1 MSEIKAL
8 EKMKAV
14 LESCRRTE
22 KQAPPFDTYWIT
34 VDACN
39 ACIEELEAEI
49 AERFME
55 LPVDA
60 DGVPI
65 HMGETVYGKYLEGNP
80 EFSVRGF
87 SFDLEHGQWNVQ
99 TSAAMWTSAN
109 LLSHVKPRTIEDV
122 LDDFQAE
129 TIQIFG
135 KRAAGDIDSEMLRT
149 EYADSIRA
157 HADEIR
163 ELMGVRE

>member
-1 MSEIKAL
+1 MTEIKAL

-22 KQAPPFDTYWIT
+22 KLDPPFDTYWIT

-55 LPVDA
+55 LPCDA

-65 HMGETVYGKYLEGNP
+65 LIGDVVAAQDEQPFK
-80 EFSVRGF
+80 VRAFQYDVFGWF
-87 SFDLEHGQWNVQ
+87 AIERLGSQWNVNQ
-99 TSAAMWTSAN
+99 
-109 LLSHVKPRTIEDV
+109 LHHVKPRTIEEVLRECAEAYASGADV
-122 LDDFQAE
+122 DLGSTSTMFA
-129 TIQIFG
+129 
-135 KRAAGDIDSEMLRT
+135 K
-149 EYADSIRA
+149 Y
-157 HADEIR
+157 ADEIR
-163 ELMGVRE
+163 ELMGEGE